1 MTGLLKSISSL
12 VLLGCVQAL
21 AQTPSAPLAKPLV
34 LDTPQQA
41 ALGVKLAPVQTAL
54 GGLWLASATV
64 SVPPG
69 KEVSVTA
76 PYPGVVT
83 RIDAGLGDS
92 VQAGAVLAH
101 WSSPMLA
108 DVRRQARE
116 AQLEAQTAQAA
127 LQRDQAL
134 LAEGVIPA
142 ARLQLSQNKFQA
154 AQALRQAREAE
165 LQSAGTG
172 PAAGDYA
179 SAIVRAPLTGS
190 VVDVAVAVGQRV
202 DTGAVLFK
210 VADTRQLQLDLV
222 LSPDKAAQLKVGD
235 AVSVPSRGAKG
246 VLIGVSRTVDATQ
259 QAKARAR
266 VTVPGSLRAGEVL
279 SVQLHPDHPTQTAS
293 SETQRGASWQVPAS
307 AVITHQG
314 QPWVFVATATGFMAT
329 PVRVLSSN
337 DDQSVILAPL
347 QAPSRVAVTGLASL
361 RALLQK
367 DE

>member
-1 MTGLLKSISSL
+1 MFPGLKAFSSL
-12 VLLGCVQAL
+12 IFVGRVQAW
-21 AQTPSAPLAKPLV
+21 AQAPATAPVKALV
-34 LDTPQQA
+34 LDAPQQA
-41 ALGVKLAPVQTAL
+41 ALGVKLAPVQAAL

-64 SVPPG
+64 TVPPG

-83 RIDAGLGDS
+83 RIDAGLGDT
-92 VQAGAVLAH
+92 VQAGAPLAS

-108 DVRRQARE
+108 DVRRQWRE
-116 AQLEAQTAQAA
+116 AQLETQTAQAA

-142 ARLQLSQNKFQA
+142 ARLQLSQNRFQA
-154 AQALRQAREAE
+154 AEAARQAREAE
-165 LQSAGTG
+165 LRSAGT
-172 PAAGDYA
+172 ATSASDYA
-179 SAIVRAPLTGS
+179 SATVRSPLTGS
-190 VVDVAVAVGQRV
+190 VVDVAVSVGQRV
-202 DTGAVLFK
+202 DTGAVLFR

-222 LSPDKAAQLKVGD
+222 LSADKAAQVQAGD

-246 VLIGVSRTVDATQ
+246 VLLGVSRSVDATQ

-266 VTVPGSLRAGEVL
+266 VTVPGTLRSGEVL
-279 SVQLHPDHPTQTAS
+279 SVQLHPSQTTQGSA
-293 SETQRGASWQVPAS
+293 WQVPAH

-314 QPWVFVATATGFMAT
+314 QPWVFVAVAQGLQPTAG
-329 PVRVLSSN
+329 RVLSGN
-337 DDQSVILAPL
+337 DDQTVVQGPL
-347 QAPSRVAVTGLASL
+347 QSSSRVAVTGLASL

>member
-1 MTGLLKSISSL
+1 MSRLLKAFSSL
-12 VLLGCVQAL
+12 VLTGQLCAFAQVPATPPAKAL
-21 AQTPSAPLAKPLV
+21 TLNAQ
-34 LDTPQQA
+34 QQA
-41 ALGVKLAPVQTAL
+41 ALGIQLAPVQPAL

-76 PYPGVVT
+76 PYPGVIT

-92 VQAGAVLAH
+92 VQAGAALAS

-108 DVRRQARE
+108 DVRRQSRE
-116 AQLEAQTAQAA
+116 AQLEAHTAHAA

-154 AQALRQAREAE
+154 AEAARLAREAE
-165 LQSAGTG
+165 LRSAGTG
-172 PAAGDYA
+172 AVNGDYA
-179 SAIVRAPLTGS
+179 SAALRSPLSGS
-190 VVDVAVAVGQRV
+190 VVDVAVSVGQRF
-202 DTGAVLFK
+202 DTGAVLFR
-210 VADTRQLQLDLV
+210 VADTRQLQLDLM

-235 AVSVPSRGAKG
+235 AVSVPSRAAKA
-246 VLIGVSRTVDATQ
+246 VLIGVSRGVDATQ

-279 SVQLHPDHPTQTAS
+279 SVQLHPS
-293 SETQRGASWQVPAS
+293 STTPGGSAWQVPAR
-307 AVITHQG
+307 AVILQQG
-314 QPWVFVATATGFMAT
+314 QSWVFVATTKGFEAT

-337 DDQSVILAPL
+337 DDQSVI
-347 QAPSRVAVTGLASL
+347 QAPIQAASRVAVTGLASL
-361 RALLQK
+361 RALLQQG
-367 DE
+367 E